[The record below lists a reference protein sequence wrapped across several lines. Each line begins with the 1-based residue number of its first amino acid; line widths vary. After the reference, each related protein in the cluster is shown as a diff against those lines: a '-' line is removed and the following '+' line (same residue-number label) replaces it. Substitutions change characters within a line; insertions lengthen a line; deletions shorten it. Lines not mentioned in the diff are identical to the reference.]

1 MAEGSQ
7 PDAVLPSQVVF
18 WVNQYAVA
26 PDQPGGTRHFEMAAA
41 LRRRGLDVRIV
52 ASDLNLISLSYS
64 RRRGPE
70 DRRVIAERVDGVPF
84 LWLPAGQYERNDWR
98 RILGMLVFSWRV
110 LRLLTREVSAGD
122 VVIGSSPSLL
132 AAAAARLAAFLRR
145 GRFILEVRDLWPESL
160 TGVTGR
166 RGGLAVAAL
175 RLVADWLYRTSHA
188 IVILSDGNRERIVA
202 RGGRPDRIVH
212 VPNGVDLAGFA
223 SKDEA
228 PPVEFAWLATTPT
241 FVYAG
246 AHGPANGLGVVLEA
260 AEWLQ
265 EHDGGGLT
273 LLLLGDGP
281 AKREL
286 RRDAERR
293 GLRNIVFHDP
303 VAKGSVPSI
312 LGACAGGL
320 MILKDV
326 KLFRSGVSPNKLF
339 DYLACDL
346 PVITNVVGD
355 VARVVEDAGAGVVV
369 APNDPVALAQAMIAV
384 AAGTVVNG
392 NGSSYVGEHHN
403 RQLLADRLARVITT
417 VAR

>member
-1 MAEGSQ
+1 MGEGSQ
-7 PDAVLPSQVVF
+7 ADAVLPSQVVF

-26 PDQPGGTRHFEMAAA
+26 PDQPGGTRHFEMASA

-52 ASDLNLISLSYS
+52 ASDLNLISRNYS

-70 DRRVIAERVDGVPF
+70 DRRLIAERVDGVPF
-84 LWLPAGQYERNDWR
+84 LWLPAGQYEQNDWR
-98 RILGMLVFSWRV
+98 RVVGMLVFSWRV
-110 LRLLTREVSAGD
+110 LRLLIREVSTGD

-132 AAAAARLAAFLRR
+132 AAAVARLAAFLRR

-160 TGVTGR
+160 AGVTGR
-166 RGGLAVAAL
+166 PAGPAVAAL
-175 RLVADWLYRTSHA
+175 RLVADVLYRTSHA
-188 IVILSDGNRERIVA
+188 IVILSEGNRERIVS
-202 RGGRPDRIVH
+202 RGGRPDRIVY
-212 VPNGVDLAGFA
+212 VPNGVDVDGFA
-223 SKDEA
+223 SKGEA

-265 EHDGGGLT
+265 EHDGGDLT

-303 VAKGSVPSI
+303 VAKGSVPRI

-326 KLFRSGVSPNKLF
+326 ELFRTGVSPNKLF

-346 PVITNVVGD
+346 PVVTNVVGY

-369 APNDPVALAQAMIAV
+369 APNDPVALAQAMITV
-384 AAGTVVNG
+384 AAGTAGNG
-392 NGSSYVGEHHN
+392 NGSSYVREHHN
-403 RQLLADRLARVITT
+403 RQLLADRLAGVIAA